1 MLKTHQ
7 QKRPFKTHWSNEYE
21 LNEVQAFT
29 QQSNAR
35 VTENWTVIEDAMVTR
50 QISAMEISAPK
61 SIIERM
67 PNWLSKDAKS
77 G

>member
-50 QISAMEISAPK
+50 QISAPK
-61 SIIERM
+61 SIKIERM
-67 PNWLSKDAKS
+67 PNWLSKDTKLDS
-77 G
+77 

>member
-50 QISAMEISAPK
+50 QISAPK
-61 SIIERM
+61 PIKIERM
-67 PNWLSKDAKS
+67 PNWLSKDTKLDS
-77 G
+77 